1 VEDALLTKM
10 RAVIDKQE
18 IHEVL
23 LRYCRGVD
31 RRDLDLV
38 LSCFHEDATLDYGA
52 MKGPPTIL
60 VPAVGT
66 ASSATSTHFL
76 GNVLTETDGDVAFS
90 EAYFLSFQTIDR
102 EGRSCTRIRAGRL
115 LDRLERRASVWKIA
129 ERTLVDDWSRI
140 DEIAAVIDGIGQNP
154 GLRSRQD
161 RVYELGQGIVGR

>member
-1 VEDALLTKM
+1 MEDELLTKM

-31 RRDLDLV
+31 RRDPDLV
-38 LSCFHEDATLDYGA
+38 LSCFHDDASLDYGSI
-52 MKGPPTIL
+52 KGPPTIL
-60 VPAVGT
+60 VPAAG
-66 ASSATSTHFL
+66 AAASATSTHFL
-76 GNVLTETDGDVAFS
+76 GNVLTETDGDIAFS
-90 EAYFLSFQTIDR
+90 ESYFISFQTIER
-102 EGRSCTRIRAGRL
+102 EGKSCTRMRAGRL

-154 GLRSRQD
+154 GRRSRED
-161 RVYELGQGIVGR
+161 RVYELAQGIAGR